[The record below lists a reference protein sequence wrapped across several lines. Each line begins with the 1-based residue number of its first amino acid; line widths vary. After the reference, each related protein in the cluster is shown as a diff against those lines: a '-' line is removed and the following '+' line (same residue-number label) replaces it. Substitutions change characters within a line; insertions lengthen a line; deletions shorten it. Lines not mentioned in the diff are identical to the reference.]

1 MQPPPNTHT
10 HMRTVTHT
18 RLHTHRNVMS
28 HLHFIKCLCAYPWT
42 VTPRFC
48 FPLPLSCFFF
58 FFLLLPVAHCG
69 FWLRVICKW
78 HRLNVKSW
86 GQEGS
91 ANWNRCF
98 SAHRQFRGRLT
109 GRPAVTREGRPE
121 KCCDADCNQY
131 FCICLH
137 FVKSDYGKGRGRG
150 GLQGRG
156 VSLPGMSPKAVQKS
170 FIIPSSLPLFFP
182 PPPSSAE
189 VNNTLISILSY

>member
-1 MQPPPNTHT
+1 M
-10 HMRTVTHT
+10 
-18 RLHTHRNVMS
+18 
-28 HLHFIKCLCAYPWT
+28 C
-42 VTPRFC
+42 
-48 FPLPLSCFFF
+48 LPLNRDAMVLFLAPSFLFFF
-58 FFLLLPVAHCG
+58 LPVAHCG

-98 SAHRQFRGRLT
+98 SARRQFGGRLT

-121 KCCDADCNQY
+121 KGCDADCNQY

-137 FVKSDYGKGRGRG
+137 FVKSDYGERRRIAG
-150 GLQGRG
+150 GG
-156 VSLPGMSPKAVQKS
+156 VSSPGMSPKAVQKS
-170 FIIPSSLPLFFP
+170 FIIPSSSPLFFP
-182 PPPSSAE
+182 PAPSGAE

>member
-1 MQPPPNTHT
+1 MPTPE
-10 HMRTVTHT
+10 
-18 RLHTHRNVMS
+18 
-28 HLHFIKCLCAYPWT
+28 PWRHGF
-42 VTPRFC
+42 VSRSLF
-48 FPLPLSCFFF
+48 LVFF
-58 FFLLLPVAHCG
+58 LLPVAHCG

-98 SAHRQFRGRLT
+98 SAHRQFGGRLT

-121 KCCDADCNQY
+121 KCCGADCNQY

-137 FVKSDYGKGRGRG
+137 FVKSDYGKRRGAAGEG
-150 GLQGRG
+150 GQHAWH
-156 VSLPGMSPKAVQKS
+156 VTQSCPEIIHHSLLPPSLL
-170 FIIPSSLPLFFP
+170 PSSPA
-182 PPPSSAE
+182 SAE